1 MRYLI
6 DTPCWLWLQSCPEKL
21 SEPTLALLA
30 NPQNELLLSAAS
42 VWEIAIAYALGKLAL
57 PLPPEEYVPS
67 RMQQSATS
75 PLPVTQLHALRAA
88 SLPRHHDD
96 PFDRLLIAQ
105 AKSENVAIVT
115 LDRAFH
121 AYDVAIQGS

>member
-1 MRYLI
+1 VRYLI
-6 DTPCWLWLQSCPEKL
+6 DTPCWLWLQSFPEKL
-21 SEPTLALLA
+21 SAPTLALLA
-30 NPQNELLLSAAS
+30 NPQHELLLSAAS
-42 VWEIAIAYALGKLAL
+42 VWEIALKYALGKLVL
-57 PLPPEEYVPS
+57 PLPPEQYVPL

-105 AKSENVAIVT
+105 AKSEEIPIVT
-115 LDRAFH
+115 LERAFR
-121 AYDVAIQGS
+121 AYDVAIQEP

>member
-6 DTPCWLWLQSCPEKL
+6 DTPCWLWLQSNPEKL
-21 SEPTLALLA
+21 SAQALSLLA
-30 NPQNELLLSAAS
+30 NPQNDLLLSAAS
-42 VWEIAIAYALGKLAL
+42 VWEIAIKYALGQLAL
-57 PLPPEEYVPS
+57 PLAPEEYVPS

-88 SLPRHHDD
+88 SLPAHHAD

-105 AKSENVAIVT
+105 AQTEGISIVT
-115 LDRAFH
+115 ADRAFH
-121 AYDVAIQGS
+121 AYDVAIQEP

>member
-1 MRYLI
+1 VRYLV
-6 DTPCWLWLQSCPEKL
+6 DTPCWLWLQSTPEKF
-21 SEPTLALLA
+21 SEPVLGVLA

-42 VWEIAIAYALGKLAL
+42 VWEIAIKYALGRLAL

-88 SLPRHHDD
+88 SLPPHHDD

-105 AKSENVAIVT
+105 AECENIPIVT

-121 AYDVAIQGS
+121 AYGIAIQGA

>member
-1 MRYLI
+1 VRYLV
-6 DTPCWLWLQSCPEKL
+6 DTPCWLWLQSTPEKL
-21 SEPTLALLA
+21 SEPVLALLA

-42 VWEIAIAYALGKLAL
+42 VWEIAIKYALGRLAL

-88 SLPRHHDD
+88 SLPGHHDD

-105 AKSENVAIVT
+105 AECEGIPIVT

-121 AYDVAIQGS
+121 AYGIAIQGA

>member
-6 DTPCWLWLQSCPEKL
+6 DTPCWLWLQSTPERL

-30 NPQNELLLSAAS
+30 SPQNELLLSAAS
-42 VWEIAIAYALGKLAL
+42 AWEIAIKYARGLLAL
-57 PLPPEEYVPS
+57 PLAPEDYVPS
-67 RMQQSATS
+67 RRQQSATS
-75 PLPVTQLHALRAA
+75 PLPVTQLHALRAG
-88 SLPRHHDD
+88 SLPKHHDD

-105 AKSENVAIVT
+105 AQSENIPIVT

-121 AYDVAIQGS
+121 AYDVTIQGP

>member
-6 DTPCWLWLQSCPEKL
+6 DTPCWLWLQCKPEKL

-30 NPQNELLLSAAS
+30 SPQNELLLSAAS
-42 VWEIAIAYALGKLAL
+42 AWEIAVKYARGSLVL
-57 PLPPEEYVPS
+57 PLAPEDYVPS

-88 SLPRHHDD
+88 SLPPHHDD

-105 AKSENVAIVT
+105 AQSENLAIVT
-115 LDRAFH
+115 ADRAFH
-121 AYDVAIQGS
+121 AYDVTIQEP

>member
-6 DTPCWLWLQSCPEKL
+6 DTPCWLWLQSCPEEL
-21 SEPTLALLA
+21 SEPVLALLA

-42 VWEIAIAYALGKLAL
+42 VWEIAIKYALGRLAL

-75 PLPVTQLHALRAA
+75 PLPVTHLHALRAA
-88 SLPRHHDD
+88 SLPMHHDD

-105 AKSENVAIVT
+105 AQSEGIPIVT
-115 LDRAFH
+115 VERAFR
-121 AYDVAIQGS
+121 AYDVALQGV

>member
-6 DTPCWLWLQSCPEKL
+6 DTPCWLWLQSFPEKL
-21 SEPTLALLA
+21 SASTLALLA
-30 NPQNELLLSAAS
+30 NPQHELLLSAAS
-42 VWEIAIAYALGKLAL
+42 VWEIAIKCALGKLVL
-57 PLPPEEYVPS
+57 PLPPEEYVPL

-75 PLPVTQLHALRAA
+75 PLPITQLHALRAA

-105 AKSENVAIVT
+105 AKSEEIAIVT
-115 LDRAFH
+115 LDPAFH
-121 AYDVAIQGS
+121 AYEVAIQAG

>member
-6 DTPCWLWLQSCPEKL
+6 DTPCWLWLQSDPEQL
-21 SEPTLALLA
+21 SEPTLALLS

-42 VWEIAIAYALGKLAL
+42 AWEIAIKYARGAL
-57 PLPPEEYVPS
+57 VLPASPEDYVTS

-88 SLPRHHDD
+88 SLPPHHDD

-105 AKSENVAIVT
+105 AQSENLPIVT
-115 LDRAFH
+115 ADRAFH
-121 AYDVAIQGS
+121 AYDVTIQKP

>member
-6 DTPCWLWLQSCPEKL
+6 DTPCWLWLLSHPEKL

-30 NPQNELLLSAAS
+30 SPQNELLLSAAS
-42 VWEIAIAYALGKLAL
+42 VWEIAIKYERGSIAL

-75 PLPVTQLHALRAA
+75 PLPLTQLHALRAA
-88 SLPRHHDD
+88 SLPPHHDD

-105 AKSENVAIVT
+105 AQSENIPIVT
-115 LDRAFH
+115 MDRAFH
-121 AYDVAIQGS
+121 AYDVSIQAP

>member
-1 MRYLI
+1 MRYLV
-6 DTPCWLWLQSCPEKL
+6 DTPCWLWLLSSPERL

-30 NPQNELLLSAAS
+30 NPQNDLFLSAAS
-42 VWEIAIAYALGKLAL
+42 VWEIAIKHSLGLLAL

-75 PLPVTQLHALRAA
+75 PLPVTHLHALRAA
-88 SLPRHHDD
+88 GLPKHHDD

-105 AKSENVAIVT
+105 AESENMPIVT
-115 LDRAFH
+115 ADRAFR
-121 AYDVAIQGS
+121 AYGVAIQGP